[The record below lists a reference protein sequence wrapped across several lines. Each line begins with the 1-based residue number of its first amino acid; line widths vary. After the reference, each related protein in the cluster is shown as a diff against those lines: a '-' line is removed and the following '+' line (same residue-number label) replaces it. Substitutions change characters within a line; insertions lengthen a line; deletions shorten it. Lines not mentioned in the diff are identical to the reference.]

1 MDAIILDNQ
10 LANALRAGSL
20 SSLSTDCVLPTVRQA
35 ERKSAAHSGKLQGSN
50 RAPTVICLD
59 GPDTALEQEP
69 IENLPPGATQA
80 KNLAYVMYTSGSTGR
95 PKGVEIRHFSITRLL
110 FGIDYVR
117 LDETQTIL
125 HMAPISF
132 DASTFELWGA
142 LLHGGRCILYPE
154 RVPTPKSMGAL
165 IRKHGVSTLWLTA
178 SLFNTMID
186 EAPEELRGV
195 KQLLTGGEALSVTHI
210 RRALRQLPGTYST
223 LMPNLSAS

>member
-1 MDAIILDNQ
+1 MRSTVGAQFIAPNSSDELQGAIILDNQ

-50 RAPTVICLD
+50 RVPTVICLD
-59 GPDTALEQEP
+59 GSDTALEQEP

-110 FGIDYVR
+110 FGIDYAH

-132 DASTFELWGA
+132 DASTFEVWGA

-165 IRKHGVSTLWLTA
+165 IRKHAVTTLWLTA
-178 SLFNTMID
+178 SL
-186 EAPEELRGV
+186 
-195 KQLLTGGEALSVTHI
+195 K
-210 RRALRQLPGTYST
+210 
-223 LMPNLSAS
+223 